1 MTVRFKKENI
11 TIIIIIIII
20 TIIIINYQVCLM
32 PGLVICHLTAPDM
45 IKHIKIALIE
55 DRVAPALGAI
65 QIISKII

>member
-1 MTVRFKKENI
+1 MTVRLKKENI
-11 TIIIIIIII
+11 TIIIVIIIS

-32 PGLVICHLTAPDM
+32 LGLVICHLTAPDM
-45 IKHIKIALIE
+45 IKHIKIALTE